1 MKKILNKR
9 VCGLL
14 LAAVCLLAL
23 LLPRASAAGTVDT
36 AKPVSLT
43 VSCRYAGQ
51 AVQGVSFDLY
61 RVADIDAFA
70 RFTLCGDFQAYPVRL
85 DGLSGGNWRALAVT
99 LAAYAARDRLTPQDA
114 GETDGRGLLRF
125 PSRAA
130 SLLPGLYLVVGKQTA
145 SGGKLYSA
153 EPFLVSLPDLDEA
166 ADRWIYDVS
175 AAPKLRADEPG
186 APGGTTA
193 RKVLKIWDDGQ
204 SADRPRTLRV
214 QLLQNGAVYDTV
226 TLSGETNWR
235 YTWDALPKY
244 GADGALIRWD
254 IAELVPDGYTVLVSS
269 EGGTFVLTNSKP
281 ANSEPPPPTPGG
293 PDTPILPQT
302 GSLWWPVPVLA
313 ACGLLLLLLG
323 LRKKR

>member
-43 VSCRYAGQ
+43 VSCHYAGQ

-204 SADRPRTLRV
+204 SAARPRTLCV

-244 GADGALIRWD
+244 GADGAFIRWD